1 MKRIGSVMVALAL
14 LLCLAACGSDVVGE
28 QSGGGEALTTGQSN
42 ALKAAKRYLDALPFS
57 YEGLVKQLEFEK
69 YTHEDAVFA
78 VDHCGADWN
87 EQAAKKAES
96 YLQSGAFSRDRL
108 IDQLEFDGYTH
119 EQAVYGVEQN
129 GY

>member
-69 YTHEDAVFA
+69 YTHEAPI
-78 VDHCGADWN
+78 GTS
-87 EQAAKKAES
+87 KPLKRRKAICNPAPFP
-96 YLQSGAFSRDRL
+96 G
-108 IDQLEFDGYTH
+108 IG
-119 EQAVYGVEQN
+119 
-129 GY
+129 

>member
-69 YTHEDAVFA
+69 YTHETRFLPSIT
-78 VDHCGADWN
+78 
-87 EQAAKKAES
+87 AAPIGTSKPLKRRKAICNPAPFP
-96 YLQSGAFSRDRL
+96 G
-108 IDQLEFDGYTH
+108 IG
-119 EQAVYGVEQN
+119 
-129 GY
+129 